1 MVIALQKTSLSP
13 HLWIIIHSQ
22 SLCRMKNIE
31 LVTHI
36 TAFSLDEL
44 ERSDRE
50 LVDQAIMSTAN
61 AYSPYSH
68 FSVGACVR
76 LSDGSL
82 MTGANQENAAYP
94 SGLCAER
101 TAIFSA
107 QAQHPELHITA
118 IAIAARDINGCLT
131 RKPVTPCG
139 ACRQVMI
146 EIEQRYKRSMRVLL
160 YGEDTVLAIDS
171 ASDLLPLSFAGDDM
185 NPQAKA

>member
-1 MVIALQKTSLSP
+1 METKQ
-13 HLWIIIHSQ
+13 IITEVKVY
-22 SLCRMKNIE
+22 RYEE
-31 LVTHI
+31 LG
-36 TAFSLDEL
+36 E
-44 ERSDRE
+44 EDRL
-50 LVDQAIMSTAN
+50 LVDKAKEMTSRSYA
-61 AYSPYSH
+61 PYSEFH
-68 FSVGACVR
+68 VGAAI
-76 LSDGSL
+76 LMADGNIVL
-82 MTGANQENAAYP
+82 GANQENAAYP

-185 NPQAKA
+185 NPQATA